1 MDFTAQQWQ
10 WFLQQSQH
18 QKQRPQT
25 IHWRQS
31 YAGAADGG
39 GNWWADEAAQAWAA
53 AAGAALRP
61 PASMAGGRQTEQQG
75 SFRNVPWFRK
85 PAEAAQLAKAET
97 EDINPEGGL
106 PRSGEP
112 GLGPPPSDAAEQSS
126 KAPLELKPPNPLS
139 HLPLA
144 IQRLAAAATHQA
156 SPPHTS
162 RLPPPPSAPP
172 SLPQAGSSLPS
183 TPSPVAKAGCRSQ
196 HTTSTSPC
204 YYDRRCTRIN
214 CWHQH
219 PNGRNI
225 DDKKLRSRTPRR
237 SRSKSTHRKSTTVH
251 SGYTTPQRRKPGSES
266 PAPTAP
272 TLPAPPPHFRLPRR
286 PPQARPPHHPKQTAK
301 MKTNRSSP

>member
-112 GLGPPPSDAAEQSS
+112 GLGPPP
-126 KAPLELKPPNPLS
+126 L
-139 HLPLA
+139 
-144 IQRLAAAATHQA
+144 
-156 SPPHTS
+156 
-162 RLPPPPSAPP
+162 
-172 SLPQAGSSLPS
+172 
-183 TPSPVAKAGCRSQ
+183 
-196 HTTSTSPC
+196 
-204 YYDRRCTRIN
+204 RRR
-214 CWHQH
+214 
-219 PNGRNI
+219 
-225 DDKKLRSRTPRR
+225 
-237 SRSKSTHRKSTTVH
+237 
-251 SGYTTPQRRKPGSES
+251 
-266 PAPTAP
+266 
-272 TLPAPPPHFRLPRR
+272 
-286 PPQARPPHHPKQTAK
+286 
-301 MKTNRSSP
+301 